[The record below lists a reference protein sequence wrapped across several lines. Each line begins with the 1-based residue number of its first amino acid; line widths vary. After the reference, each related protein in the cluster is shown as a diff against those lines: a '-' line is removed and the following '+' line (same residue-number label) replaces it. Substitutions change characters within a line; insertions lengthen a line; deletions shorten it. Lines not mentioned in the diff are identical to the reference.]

1 MDEANALHDKIMR
14 GHLREFFGFEVC
26 TEGDAFQLAFHDPAD
41 AVKWCITV
49 QQALLNVPWDEHVL
63 ALPGCQAAVDSERRL
78 LFSGPRVRMGG

>member
-49 QQALLNVPWDEHVL
+49 QQVGQSVVTLLAALSCKAP
-63 ALPGCQAAVDSERRL
+63 ATGTPCIL
-78 LFSGPRVRMGG
+78 LSQTMDFGW

>member
-1 MDEANALHDKIMR
+1 MRASRSILLTVDCVLRRRLDICRRSKVSARCRADELQA
-14 GHLREFFGFEVC
+14 
-26 TEGDAFQLAFHDPAD
+26 
-41 AVKWCITV
+41 